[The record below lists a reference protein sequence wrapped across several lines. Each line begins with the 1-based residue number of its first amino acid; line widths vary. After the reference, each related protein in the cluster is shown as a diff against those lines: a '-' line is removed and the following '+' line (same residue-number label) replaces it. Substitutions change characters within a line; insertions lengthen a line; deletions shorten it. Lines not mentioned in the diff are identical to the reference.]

1 MIITPKVEALINEM
15 VVELHVLASKEEEDD
30 DEVRELAD
38 ALSYLLRRYK
48 NEFMTNEDN

>member
-1 MIITPKVEALINEM
+1 VIITPKVEALINEM
-15 VVELHVLASKEEEDD
+15 VIELHLLASKEEEDD

-48 NEFMTNEDN
+48 NEFMTNEDI